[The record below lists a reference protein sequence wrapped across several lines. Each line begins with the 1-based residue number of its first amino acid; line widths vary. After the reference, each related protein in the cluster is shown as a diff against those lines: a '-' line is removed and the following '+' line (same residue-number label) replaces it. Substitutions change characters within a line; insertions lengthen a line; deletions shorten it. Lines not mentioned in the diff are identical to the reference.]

1 MVAGGYAAGTQRA
14 TVSNWPLMTARRD
27 RQVYLTYQAIRINK
41 KRVILIVLTK
51 ITRTA

>member
-14 TVSNWPLMTARRD
+14 TVSNWPLTARRD